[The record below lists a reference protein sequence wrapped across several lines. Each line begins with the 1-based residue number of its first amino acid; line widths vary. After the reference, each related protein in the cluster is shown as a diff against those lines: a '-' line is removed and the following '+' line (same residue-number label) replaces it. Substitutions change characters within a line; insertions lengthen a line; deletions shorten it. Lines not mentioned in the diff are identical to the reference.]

1 MTSRFFLVANEI
13 VLKREDDESRSW
25 LFAYNHDIE
34 HVSSAFVARGGQ
46 IEDEKQ
52 QVTVPNPSANIAAI
66 LYATKG
72 LSASACPKAGLGY
85 SSEGDKER
93 KESKLRV
100 RVARKLRLRRNGKLR
115 DVALRPSF
123 ELSPH

>member
-1 MTSRFFLVANEI
+1 MSREG
-13 VLKREDDESRSW
+13 D
-25 LFAYNHDIE
+25 
-34 HVSSAFVARGGQ
+34 Q

-52 QVTVPNPSANIAAI
+52 QVLITVPNPSANIAAI

-72 LSASACPKAGLGY
+72 FSASACPKAGLGY

-93 KESKLRV
+93 KESNFRV
-100 RVARKLRLRRNGKLR
+100 RVASKHGLRRNGKLR